1 MEPASPI
8 IHNHVHIPDFTKAP
22 ESSLSAAGAL
32 QPLGNNGPP
41 SSFASR
47 ALTRQYAFYVEL
59 DDESDEGE
67 DGFDIKK
74 VLSQLHGRYPS
85 VNFPQYEESL
95 RQLGI
100 CYLVSADMFDA
111 GFYVEK
117 AKMSEGTAHL
127 FKAFVSKK
135 LGNVVQARERRKEKG
150 KKRARYD
157 NGDENVVPV
166 S

>member
-47 ALTRQYAFYVEL
+47 ALTRQYAFYVKL
-59 DDESDEGE
+59 DDKLDEGE
-67 DGFDIKK
+67 DGFD
-74 VLSQLHGRYPS
+74 
-85 VNFPQYEESL
+85 
-95 RQLGI
+95 I
-100 CYLVSADMFDA
+100 CYLVSADMFDT